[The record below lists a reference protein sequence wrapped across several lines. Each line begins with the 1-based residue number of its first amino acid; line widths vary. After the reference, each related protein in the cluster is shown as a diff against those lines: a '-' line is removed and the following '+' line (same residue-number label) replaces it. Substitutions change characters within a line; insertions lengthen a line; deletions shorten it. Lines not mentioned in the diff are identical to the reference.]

1 MGEGTIGQADA
12 GSMLDELE
20 AQEAQLQFTRFDNDV
35 AWALG
40 VRLVEAARRQGLP
53 LVVCVRRGAQL
64 LFHAALPG
72 TAPDNDAWLLRK
84 CRVVERFGKSS
95 YRVGA
100 ECSAR
105 GRSFE
110 ETYRLDPDTF
120 AAHGGAFPVTVPG
133 VGVVGVVA
141 VSGLPQAHDHAFVV
155 EELRGFLQ
163 SSR

>member
-1 MGEGTIGQADA
+1 MGDGLGQGEA

-20 AQEAQLQFTRFDNDV
+20 AQEADLQFTRFDNDV

-40 VRLVEAARRQGLP
+40 VRLVDAARAAGLP
-53 LVVCVRRGAQL
+53 VVVCIRRGTQR

-72 TAPDNDAWLLRK
+72 TAPDNDEWIERK
-84 CRVVERFGKSS
+84 VRVVERFGKSS

-110 ETYRLDPDTF
+110 ETYRVDGLTY
-120 AAHGGAFPVTVPG
+120 AAHGGAFPVTVRG

-141 VSGLPQAHDHAFVV
+141 VSGLPQAQDHAFVV
-155 EELRGFLQ
+155 DQVRGFLAAG
-163 SSR
+163 RG

>member
-1 MGEGTIGQADA
+1 VAEGTIGQGEA
-12 GSMLDELE
+12 GGMLDELA
-20 AQEAQLQFTRFDNDV
+20 AQEEELQFARFDNDD

-40 VRLVEAARRQGLP
+40 VRLVEGARARRLP
-53 LVVCVRRGAQL
+53 VVIGIRRGSQR

-72 TAPDNDAWLLRK
+72 TAADNDAWLDRK
-84 CRVVERFGKSS
+84 CRVVERFARSS

-110 ETYRLDPDTF
+110 ETYRLDPDVY
-120 AAHGGAFPVTVPG
+120 AAHGGAFPVIVRS

-141 VSGLPQAHDHAFVV
+141 VSGLPQAQDHAFLV
-155 EELRGFLQ
+155 EELRGFL
-163 SSR
+163 SGR

>member
-1 MGEGTIGQADA
+1 MSEGIGQADA
-12 GSMLDELE
+12 GAMLDELE
-20 AQEAQLQFTRFDNDV
+20 QQELDLRFTRFDNDV

-40 VRLVEAARRQGLP
+40 VRLVEAARAQGLP
-53 LVVCVRRGAQL
+53 LVVCVRRGSQR

-72 TAPDNDAWLLRK
+72 TAPDNDVWLDRK
-84 CRVVERFGKSS
+84 CRVVERFGRSS

-110 ETYRLDPDTF
+110 DTYRVDPAEY
-120 AAHGGAFPVTVPG
+120 AAHGGAFPVTVRG

-141 VSGLPQAHDHAFVV
+141 VSGLPQAQDHAFVV
-155 EELRGFLQ
+155 EVLRAFLPAGD
-163 SSR
+163 

>member
-1 MGEGTIGQADA
+1 MGEGIGQAEA

-20 AQEAQLQFTRFDNDV
+20 AQEAELQFTRFDNEV

-40 VRLVEAARRQGLP
+40 VRLVDAARAQALP
-53 LVVCVRRGAQL
+53 VVVCIRRGNQR

-72 TAPDNDAWLLRK
+72 SVPDNDVWIERK
-84 CRVVERFGKSS
+84 VRVVERFAKSS

-110 ETYRLDPDTF
+110 ETYRVDGATH
-120 AAHGGAFPVTVPG
+120 AAHGGAFPVTVRG

-141 VSGLPQAHDHAFVV
+141 VSGLPQAQDHAFVV
-155 EELRGFLQ
+155 EQLRGFLA
-163 SSR
+163 SGRA

>member
-1 MGEGTIGQADA
+1 MHDGSIGQGEA
-12 GSMLDELE
+12 GSILDELE
-20 AQEAQLQFTRFDNDV
+20 AQEAELQFTRFDNDT

-53 LVVCVRRGAQL
+53 VVVCIRRGAQL

-72 TAPDNDAWLLRK
+72 TAPDNDGWLERK
-84 CRVVERFGKSS
+84 CRVVERFARSS

-110 ETYRLDPDTF
+110 QTYRLDPALY
-120 AAHGGAFPVTVPG
+120 AAHGGAFPVTVRG

-141 VSGLPQAHDHAFVV
+141 VSGLPQAQDHAFVV
-155 EELRGFLQ
+155 EQVRAHLRESG
-163 SSR
+163 